1 MDAYPKPAVER
12 AMRVQDVIMQAM
24 AGRMM
29 WWEAAEILGV
39 SCRTMRRLRWR
50 YEKQGYDGLLDR
62 RRRTPSPRR
71 VPVETVRKVLNLY
84 RDEYRDFNVRHF
96 HEKLVQEH
104 RIELSYEWVKSALQ
118 AAGLVARVRHRGPH
132 RRRRERRPMRGM
144 MLMVDGSTHAWL
156 PLEGRKQD
164 LIVVMDD
171 ATSEVYSAYLVEE
184 EGTLTVMRGL
194 KEVTEKQGVFCS
206 LYTDRGSHF
215 FHTPKEGG
223 PVDRRQLTQIGRALK
238 QLGIEH
244 IASYSPQG
252 RGRMERIF
260 ETWQGR
266 LPQELRR
273 AKIQTLSQANAYIRQ
288 KFLPAFNRSMTV
300 KPKEDGS
307 CFAPCSLK
315 DLDAIWCI
323 QHERTV
329 QNDNTVLIGRQRLQ
343 IQRSAFRFSFA
354 KCRVTVCEHIDET
367 VSIRYGPHIIGR
379 FSGPLGIP
387 ETLEEVA

>member
-12 AMRVQDVIMQAM
+12 AMRVQEVIMQAID
-24 AGRMM
+24 GRMM
-29 WWEAAEILGV
+29 WWEAAEVLGV
-39 SCRTMRRLRWR
+39 SSRTMRRLKWR
-50 YEKQGYDGLLDR
+50 YERYGYDGLLDR
-62 RRRTPSPRR
+62 RCRTPSPRR
-71 VPVETVRKVLNLY
+71 VPLETVRKVLNLY
-84 RDEYRDFNVRHF
+84 RDGYRDFNVRHF
-96 HEKLVQEH
+96 HEKLVEEH
-104 RIELSYEWVKSALQ
+104 GIELSYEWVKTALQ
-118 AAGLVARVRHRGPH
+118 TAGLVARVRQRGPH
-132 RRRRERRPMRGM
+132 RQRRERRPMRGM

-156 PLEGRKQD
+156 PLEGQKQD

-171 ATSEVYSAYLVEE
+171 ASSEVYSAYLVDE

-194 KEVTEKQGVFCS
+194 KEVIEKQGVFCS

-215 FHTPKEGG
+215 FYTPKEGG

-266 LPQELRR
+266 LPQELRK
-273 AKIQTLSQANAYIRQ
+273 ANILTIQEANAYIRR

-300 KPKEDGS
+300 KPKGKGS
-307 CFAPCSLK
+307 CFAPPSIQ
-315 DLDAIWCI
+315 DLDSTLCI

-343 IQRSAFRFSFA
+343 IEKSTFRFSFA
-354 KCRVTVCEHIDET
+354 KCRVKVCEHIDGT

-379 FSGPLGIP
+379 FSEPLGIP
-387 ETLEEVA
+387 ETIEEVA